1 MKDLQPDLIDVY
13 IKRAHGVALNEAE
26 SKLWES
32 YKVLYPLEV
41 EALFDN
47 DETMTELARQERKM
61 PSFAKFYERYKVPF
75 TIAFPEEKKTAT
87 VQAIRTP
94 HRKRIVL
101 AVAASLLLL
110 VLVGYWLYRPDT
122 KSDAVV
128 GHTDDRLEITPGYDQ
143 ATLTLADG
151 KEIKVD
157 TTIEGVLAQQ
167 QIATVRVTEPGTLS
181 YQPLNNH
188 PSGTIPDNTLSTPLG
203 GTYHLI
209 LADGTNVWLNAGSKL
224 TYPVVFGAAKREV
237 ELEGEAYFEV
247 AHQANRPF
255 RVRYQQQVVEDLGTA
270 FNVQAYRKDS
280 NTVVLVQGKVRVS
293 EGATMRELKPG
304 EAALNYQNQLTI
316 STVSNIQDVTGWKNR
331 YFSFHDTRLS
341 DIMSQV
347 QRWYDVSI
355 VYADPVADE
364 RFVVN
369 QFPREYP
376 LKLLLDNLAATG
388 RIHYRIKGRTV
399 LISK

>member
-13 IKRAHGVALNEAE
+13 IKRAHGKALNEAE
-26 SKLWES
+26 RKLWES
-32 YKVLYPLEV
+32 YKVLYPLDV
-41 EALFDN
+41 RALFEEN
-47 DETMTELARQERKM
+47 ETMTELARQERKT
-61 PSFAKFYERYKVPF
+61 PSFEKFYERYKVPF

-110 VLVGYWLYRPDT
+110 VMAGWWYLRPVT

-128 GHTDDRLEITPGYDQ
+128 GHTDDRLEITPGHDQ
-143 ATLTLADG
+143 AILTLADG
-151 KEIKVD
+151 KEITVD
-157 TTIEGVLAQQ
+157 TVVKGQLARQQ
-167 QIATVRVTEPGTLS
+167 NAVVRVTEPGSLS
-181 YQPLNNH
+181 YQQSDDH
-188 PSGTIPDNTLSTPLG
+188 PSGNILLNRLRTPLG
-203 GTYHLI
+203 GTYRLT
-209 LADGTNVWLNAGSKL
+209 LADGTRVWLNAGSTL
-224 TYPVVFGAAKREV
+224 TYPVAFNNAKREV

-247 AHQANRPF
+247 VHDANRPF
-255 RVRYQQQVVEDLGTA
+255 RVRYQQQVVEDLGTE
-270 FNVQAYRKDS
+270 FNIQAYRKDS
-280 NTVVLVQGKVRVS
+280 NTVVLVEGSVRIS
-293 EGATMRELKPG
+293 EGATMRDLKPG
-304 EAALNYQNQLTI
+304 EAAVSYQNQLTV
-316 STVSNIQDVTGWKNR
+316 STVTNIQDITGWKNR

-364 RFVVN
+364 KFVVN

-376 LKLLLDNLAATG
+376 LRLLLDNLAATG
-388 RIHYRIKGRTV
+388 RIHYRIQGRTV